1 MSDLIYLL
9 ELNNSIHSAQRLGFT
24 NTSQAFAAILG
35 NEPMPQHNDR
45 PKEPGLADTALC
57 SNTDDASQPK
67 LSSRPAVF

>member
-1 MSDLIYLL
+1 MSDLFYLL
-9 ELNNSIHSAQRLGFT
+9 ELKSSIHRAKRLGFT

-45 PKEPGLADTALC
+45 PKEPGLTDTAVC
-57 SNTDDASQPK
+57 SNAHDASQPK